1 MTVFRLWCSG
11 SEKLLALCPG
21 SGTDVEV
28 PALLRFQDV
37 DAVVVVIL
45 VVAVAVSSSQRKF
58 RSLTSDNM
66 DS

>member
-1 MTVFRLWCSG
+1 M
-11 SEKLLALCPG
+11 
-21 SGTDVEV
+21 
-28 PALLRFQDV
+28 
-37 DAVVVVIL
+37 DAGVVVIL